1 MIKSDCVILSRAAA
15 PLRRRGGGCGH
26 PHAMAVRA
34 LAIEERKLGNGGRTC
49 GCNTCGTCRDHPDG
63 VKTLGSLMYA
73 YGR

>member
-1 MIKSDCVILSRAAA
+1 
-15 PLRRRGGGCGH
+15 
-26 PHAMAVRA
+26 MAVRA